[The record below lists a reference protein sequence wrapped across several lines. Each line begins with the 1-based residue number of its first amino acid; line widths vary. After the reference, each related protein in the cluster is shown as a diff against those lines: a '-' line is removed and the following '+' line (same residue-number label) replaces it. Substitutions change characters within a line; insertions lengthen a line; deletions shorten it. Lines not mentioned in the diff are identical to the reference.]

1 MSPGADTA
9 SRLAATALQ
18 LLMDGGLRGV
28 TGKAV
33 ADAAGVSRMTV
44 HRYFASKETLIE
56 AALSRLS
63 HVFEE
68 AIEVP
73 ERGVDET
80 IAWLGE
86 AIARLPRGDLPTRL
100 AEVRAAYPEVHQRF
114 LTARR
119 KALDALLDQ
128 VFVEG
133 RADGRLRSDL
143 NQHVAE
149 VFVQESLASLF
160 APNPALLGR
169 GIKPAEIFRTV
180 KEIILHGIVEPAAG
194 PNSIKRSRKGAKK

>member
-1 MSPGADTA
+1 
-9 SRLAATALQ
+9 
-18 LLMDGGLRGV
+18 MDGGLRGV

-44 HRYFASKETLIE
+44 HRHFSSKDALIE
-56 AALSRLS
+56 AALGRVA

-68 AIEVP
+68 ALEVP

-80 IAWLGE
+80 IARLGE

-100 AEVRAAYPEVHQRF
+100 AEVRAAYPEVHDQF
-114 LTARR
+114 LKARR

-128 VFVEG
+128 VFLEG
-133 RADGRLRSDL
+133 RGDGRLRSDL
-143 NQHVAE
+143 NRHVAE
-149 VFVQESLASLF
+149 VFVRESLASLF
-160 APNPALLGR
+160 TPNPALLGH

-180 KEIILHGIVEPAAG
+180 KEIILHGIVEPAAR
-194 PNSIKRSRKGAKK
+194 PNPTKRPRKGAKK

>member
-1 MSPGADTA
+1 MHLPGDTSLRLATA
-9 SRLAATALQ
+9 SLQ

-44 HRYFASKETLIE
+44 HRHFPSKETLIE
-56 AALSRLS
+56 AALGRVA

-73 ERGVDET
+73 GRGVDET
-80 IAWLGE
+80 IMQLGE

-100 AEVRAAYPEVHQRF
+100 AELRAAYPDVHHRF
-114 LTARR
+114 LEVRQ

-128 VFVEG
+128 VFIDG
-133 RADGRLRSDL
+133 RGTRLRSDL

-149 VFVQESLASLF
+149 VFVRESLTNLF
-160 APNPALLGR
+160 APNPAVLGH
-169 GIKPAEIFRTV
+169 GIKPAEIFHTV
-180 KEIILHGIVEPAAG
+180 KEIILHGVVEPVAR
-194 PNSIKRSRKGAKK
+194 PNPTRRSRKKAKK